1 MLLWLIVTI
10 LAYLFF
16 GLASLGDK
24 LVLAGKAHGA
34 PKSKSY
40 TFYVGIIS
48 LFVVVFIPF
57 TKFGFPNATELAWIA
72 LDAIVHIL
80 GLYTMFLAVEKFD
93 VSRAVATIGATQPI
107 FIFILTWLFWG
118 PQAMP
123 AIDILA
129 FILLFSGSVIISVEK
144 NIEVTGD
151 YLKITLLSSM
161 MFSLDY
167 VFSKFVFL
175 DLPFLLGI
183 IWIRIFVFLF
193 ALVFLITKN
202 SRKEIFSKQM
212 ISNKKTQGAFL
223 YAQACGGAANF
234 LQSFAISLA
243 PIAFLATV
251 NSLRGIQYVFLFL
264 ATLFLSFLFP
274 KILKEKIS
282 KKIIYQKIISII
294 LIVIGLA
301 ILVAY

>member
-1 MLLWLIVTI
+1 MLLWLLVTI

-24 LVLAGKAHGA
+24 LVLAGKVQGA

-40 TFYVGIIS
+40 TFYVGVIS
-48 LFVVVFIPF
+48 LFVIVFIPF
-57 TKFGFPNATELAWIA
+57 TKFGFPNATQLAWIV
-72 LDAIVHIL
+72 LDAVVHIA

-107 FIFILTWLFWG
+107 FIFILTWLIWG
-118 PQAMP
+118 PQVTSAT
-123 AIDILA
+123 DILA
-129 FILLFSGSVIISVEK
+129 FVILFIGSALISIEK
-144 NIEVTGD
+144 NIEVTGN
-151 YLKITLLSSM
+151 YLKITLLSSI

-167 VFSKFVFL
+167 IFSKFVFL

-193 ALVFLITKN
+193 VLVFLLTKN
-202 SRKEIFSKQM
+202 SRKEIFSRQM
-212 ISNKKTQGAFL
+212 VSNKKTQGVFL

-234 LQSFAISLA
+234 LQSFSISLA

-264 ATLFLSFLFP
+264 ATLFFSFFFP
-274 KILKEKIS
+274 KILKEELS
-282 KKIIYQKIISII
+282 KKIIFQKIISII
-294 LIVIGLA
+294 LIAIGLA
-301 ILVAY
+301 ILVF

>member
-1 MLLWLIVTI
+1 
-10 LAYLFF
+10 
-16 GLASLGDK
+16 
-24 LVLAGKAHGA
+24 
-34 PKSKSY
+34 
-40 TFYVGIIS
+40 
-48 LFVVVFIPF
+48 
-57 TKFGFPNATELAWIA
+57 
-72 LDAIVHIL
+72 
-80 GLYTMFLAVEKFD
+80 
-93 VSRAVATIGATQPI
+93 
-107 FIFILTWLFWG
+107 
-118 PQAMP
+118 
-123 AIDILA
+123 
-129 FILLFSGSVIISVEK
+129 
-144 NIEVTGD
+144 
-151 YLKITLLSSM
+151 M